1 MKAQFA
7 VEIAQDALLWLTTNP
22 EAFKGFLGVSGA
34 SPGDARN
41 GRNDPEFLGFVL
53 DYLLMSDEMVLDFS
67 TSAGVEP
74 TLPAAARA
82 ALPGG
87 SLPNWT

>member
-1 MKAQFA
+1 MKEQSA
-7 VEIAQDALLWLTTNP
+7 VEIAQDALLWLASNP
-22 EAFKGFLGVSGA
+22 EAFGGFLGVSGA
-34 SPGDARN
+34 GPGDVSE

-67 TSAGVEP
+67 AHASIEP

-87 SLPNWT
+87 GQPNWT